1 MSDKSGRYS
10 LTIIGME
17 DTPDVT
23 HYYTRISQADSTW
36 NAWEVYI
43 NVDHVAD
50 RAILRDEETG
60 KVIRDTAEE
69 RHER

>member
-17 DTPDVT
+17 ETPDKT
-23 HYYTRISQADSTW
+23 HHYSRISQADA
-36 NAWEVYI
+36 AWLAWQVYV

-69 RHER
+69 RHD